1 MSVIR
6 FPVKAKLGERVPVMA
21 GRLGLLGRFKR
32 WLFGHQRPVNR
43 VTVFFDH
50 ARRAK

>member
-6 FPVKAKLGERVPVMA
+6 FPVAAKLGERVPVMA
-21 GRLGLLGRFKR
+21 GRIGPLRRLKR

-43 VTVFFDH
+43 VTVFFDR
-50 ARRAK
+50 ARKQR